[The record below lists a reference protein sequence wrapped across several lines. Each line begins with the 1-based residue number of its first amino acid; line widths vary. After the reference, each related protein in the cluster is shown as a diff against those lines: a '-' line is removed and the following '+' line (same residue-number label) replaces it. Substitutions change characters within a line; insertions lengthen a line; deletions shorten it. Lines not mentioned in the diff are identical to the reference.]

1 MPLRQYFSC
10 VGGVLLAML
19 FILDA
24 YFPKPPVVEKAQ
36 ANLPVIRIHSD
47 RKWPERVVYD
57 TSHPTI
63 VPAPTAGVAVAP
75 QTPPQT
81 IAHAPADTR
90 ERQAFAML
98 KMSAD
103 RSQGAKTKIRELKPV
118 HQTKIARRR
127 APAPRFAM
135 VRPPQFGWFGGNFW

>member
-10 VGGVLLAML
+10 VSGLLLAML
-19 FILDA
+19 FILNA
-24 YFPKPPVVEKAQ
+24 YFPKPPVVTKVQ

-63 VPAPTAGVAVAP
+63 VPTVEVIARAPE
-75 QTPPQT
+75 T
-81 IAHAPADTR
+81 IVDVPADR
-90 ERQAFAML
+90 RVQEAFAML

-103 RSQGAKTKIRELKPV
+103 QSQGAKTKIRELKPV
-118 HQTKIARRR
+118 RQTKIARRR
-127 APAPRFAM
+127 LPAPRVAM

>member
-10 VGGVLLAML
+10 VGGLLLAML

-24 YFPKPPVVEKAQ
+24 YFPKPPVVTKVQ

-63 VPAPTAGVAVAP
+63 VPTVEVTARAPE
-75 QTPPQT
+75 T
-81 IAHAPADTR
+81 IVDVPADR
-90 ERQAFAML
+90 RVQEAFAML
-98 KMSAD
+98 K
-103 RSQGAKTKIRELKPV
+103 AKTKIRELKPV
-118 HQTKIARRR
+118 RQTKIARRR
-127 APAPRFAM
+127 LPAPRVAM

>member
-1 MPLRQYFSC
+1 MPLRRYFSC

-24 YFPKPPVVEKAQ
+24 YFPKPPVVTKVQ

-47 RKWPERVVYD
+47 RKWPDRVVYD
-57 TSHPTI
+57 TSLPTI
-63 VPAPTAGVAVAP
+63 VPTVEVIARAPEAVGGVP
-75 QTPPQT
+75 GS
-81 IAHAPADTR
+81 TR
-90 ERQAFAML
+90 VPEAFAML

-118 HQTKIARRR
+118 RQTKIARRR

-135 VRPPQFGWFGGNFW
+135 

>member
-10 VGGVLLAML
+10 VGGLLLAML
-19 FILDA
+19 FILNA
-24 YFPKPPVVEKAQ
+24 YFPKPPVVTKVQ

-63 VPAPTAGVAVAP
+63 VPTVEVIARAPEAVGGV
-75 QTPPQT
+75 
-81 IAHAPADTR
+81 PASTR
-90 ERQAFAML
+90 VQEAFA

-118 HQTKIARRR
+118 RQTKIARRR
-127 APAPRFAM
+127 VPAPRVAM